1 MRDVEKDAIAD
12 LSPNAMTAATR
23 AGNVRTEGSS
33 WRAARAGCLL
43 AARRAGEAHSTRNRH
58 SPFVCAIMANR
69 LSTDIPSH
77 TAVSASASVG
87 LAANAASSQAV
98 VHSGWVLK
106 KRRKKMQGA

>member
-1 MRDVEKDAIAD
+1 MANRI
-12 LSPNAMTAATR
+12 S
-23 AGNVRTEGSS
+23 
-33 WRAARAGCLL
+33 L
-43 AARRAGEAHSTRNRH
+43 A
-58 SPFVCAIMANR
+58 ANR

-106 KRRKKMQGA
+106 KRRKKMQGAWWDATTLD